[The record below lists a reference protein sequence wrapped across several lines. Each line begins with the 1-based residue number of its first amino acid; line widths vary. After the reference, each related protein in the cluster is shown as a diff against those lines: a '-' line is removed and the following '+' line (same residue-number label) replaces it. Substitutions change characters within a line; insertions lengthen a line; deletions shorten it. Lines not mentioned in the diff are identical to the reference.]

1 MGAKV
6 ISTNRIAKGGAMKTF
21 KEVKASISSEGQS
34 LIWREI

>member
-6 ISTNRIAKGGAMKTF
+6 ISSGIAKEGAMKIF
-21 KEVKASISSEGQS
+21 LEVKASISSEGQS